1 MPKLHEFPYIAPCSV
16 NGDADCMPEAMCID
30 STDGDRFICVCPTG
44 LMGDGRIN
52 GSGCMADECSTIADC
67 AENTSRID
75 SIDGLILSVSVRLAS
90 SVMGG

>member
-30 STDGDRFICVCPTG
+30 STDGSQFVCVCPTG
-44 LMGDGRIN
+44 LMGDGRIS
-52 GSGCMADECSTIADC
+52 GSGCMADECSTVADC
-67 AENTSRID
+67 AENTSCI
-75 SIDGLILSVSVRLAS
+75 LIPLMVLSVSVHLAS